1 MTLEDLKKEREKYQS
16 EGNILKEVEILK
28 ESVIFIDRE
37 LGKENE
43 EYIKMLNEL
52 GGTLKYIGYYEEA
65 ENKLEEAKTI
75 ILKKYG
81 GNNLAYATTL
91 LNLTEVYRYAG
102 KHSLLEDNYKK
113 IMKIYEENKAD
124 DSFAFAGLCNNFG
137 LYYQNTNEFV
147 KAYELHI
154 KSLKILKNLDKEE
167 YLLEYA
173 VTLSNLFNPCLQ
185 MGMKERAVD
194 YLDKSLA
201 IFEKSVGI
209 KHPLYAASLNN
220 MAIYYFNEKDY
231 QKAVEFFEKA
241 AEISKITMGEES
253 DNYKN
258 VMSNI
263 KFLKEE
269 VLNRVVK

>member
-28 ESVIFIDRE
+28 ESVILIDRE

-220 MAIYYFNEKDY
+220 MAVYYFNEKDY

>member
-185 MGMKERAVD
+185 IGMKERAVD

-220 MAIYYFNEKDY
+220 MAVYYFNEKDY

>member
-220 MAIYYFNEKDY
+220 MAVYYFNEKDY

>member
-81 GNNLAYATTL
+81 ENNLAYATTL

-137 LYYQNTNEFV
+137 LYYQNINEFT

-185 MGMKERAVD
+185 IGMKERAVD

-220 MAIYYFNEKDY
+220 MAVYYFNEKDY

-269 VLNRVVK
+269 VLNKVVK

>member
-154 KSLKILKNLDKEE
+154 KSLKILKKLDKEE

-220 MAIYYFNEKDY
+220 MAVYYFNEKDY